1 MPASSFFPLT
11 FLDTLSD
18 RSSNHVSGI
27 IDPPV
32 VEPSMPTDKTL
43 WEEYDHLL
51 HSMLEEY
58 MDESYFQPILD
69 DVNLN
74 KISSEFHTRQGFG
87 PFTVV
92 HYERSPELD
101 LSTIKEAESTRC
113 FPSDTTGSIIAVT
126 EPAASM
132 SVYEKLT
139 GSRRTS
145 PTAREKANDY
155 LAMQQP
161 SGCTWTHLHGPFYQ
175 SSTSSEDT
183 PRSQQISHNSSGHA
197 TRVETADRI
206 SRIVFP
212 APSDSSSSLTS
223 ILSAPSCENLLWIP
237 VVPCPENVRRAVQGI
252 KDDWD
257 FSEIRDFGRMDGAVR
272 GRYREGMK
280 GFLRVN

>member
-11 FLDTLSD
+11 FLDSLDD
-18 RSSNHVSGI
+18 RRSNHVREI
-27 IDPPV
+27 IDPLM
-32 VEPSMPTDKTL
+32 VEPSVPTDKTL
-43 WEEYDHLL
+43 WEEHDHLP

-69 DVNLN
+69 DVDID
-74 KISSEFHTRQGFG
+74 KISSKFHIRQGFG
-87 PFTVV
+87 FTVA

-101 LSTIKEAESTRC
+101 PSTIKEAESSRS
-113 FPSDTTGSIIAVT
+113 FPCDTTDSETAVT

-132 SVYEKLT
+132 SIYEKLT

-155 LAMQQP
+155 LAMPQS

-175 SSTSSEDT
+175 PSTSSEDT
-183 PRSQQISHNSSGHA
+183 PPTQQILHNSSGHA

-206 SRIVFP
+206 SRIAFS

-223 ILSAPSCENLLWIP
+223 ILPAPSCKNLLWIP
-237 VVPCPENVRRAVQGI
+237 VVPCSENVRRAVQGI

-257 FSEIRDFGRMDGAVR
+257 FSEIRDFGRMEVAVR
-272 GRYREGMK
+272 GRYRKGMK
-280 GFLRVN
+280 GFLRLN

>member
-1 MPASSFFPLT
+1 MPASFFLPLT
-11 FLDTLSD
+11 FLGSLDD
-18 RSSNHVSGI
+18 RRSNHVSEI
-27 IDPPV
+27 IDPLV

-43 WEEYDHLL
+43 WEEHDHLP

-58 MDESYFQPILD
+58 MDESYFQPILN

-87 PFTVV
+87 PFTVA
-92 HYERSPELD
+92 HYERCPELD
-101 LSTIKEAESTRC
+101 PSTIKEAESTRISPC
-113 FPSDTTGSIIAVT
+113 DTTDSEIAVT

-132 SVYEKLT
+132 SIYEKLT

-155 LAMQQP
+155 LAMPQS

-175 SSTSSEDT
+175 PSPSCEDT
-183 PRSQQISHNSSGHA
+183 PPTQQISHNPSGHA

-206 SRIVFP
+206 SRIAFP
-212 APSDSSSSLTS
+212 APSDSSSSPTS
-223 ILSAPSCENLLWIP
+223 ILSAPSCKNMLWIP
-237 VVPCPENVRRAVQGI
+237 VVPCSEDVRRAVQGI

-257 FSEIRDFGRMDGAVR
+257 FSEIRGSGRMEVAIK